1 MAAQAE
7 VRSGRGGCLL
17 ALLAVAAVVALIAVP
32 ALNRHALERHG
43 WHAVSAARQLRK
55 HTPEPGDQDGEDR
68 YWNGTDAQ
76 GREIHVLRLPQ
87 VAGKPVTWAI
97 LILGG
102 GGTFVVT
109 AFLVQSRRSVERI
122 KGKCR

>member
-1 MAAQAE
+1 VAAQSE
-7 VRSGRGGCLL
+7 VRSGKGGCLL

-43 WHAVSAARQLRK
+43 WHAVSAARQFRR
-55 HTPEPGDQDGEDR
+55 HTPEPQDEDR
-68 YWNGTDAQ
+68 YWSGTDAN
-76 GREIHVLRLPQ
+76 GRDIHVLRLPQ

>member
-1 MAAQAE
+1 VAAQSEA
-7 VRSGRGGCLL
+7 RTGKGGCLL

-43 WHAVSAARQLRK
+43 WHAVSAAQQLRR
-55 HTPEPGDQDGEDR
+55 HTPEPQDEDR
-68 YWNGTDAQ
+68 YWTGTDAN
-76 GREIHVLRLPQ
+76 GRDIHVLRLPQ